1 MPGAGLES
9 LKFDEKTHFAFGK
22 NWNAY
27 RQTITESDIENATAQ
42 LQRLMGRESLV
53 GTRFFDIG
61 CGSGIHSLAAL
72 RLGADFV
79 YGVDVDADSVA
90 TTVDLL
96 SEHWNFSNYKVEKQN
111 IFELQPGDIGT
122 FDIVYSWGV
131 LHHTG
136 DMWTAITKA
145 ANFVKAGGLLAIA
158 LYRKTRLCGF
168 WTWEKRQYTQGGP
181 VFRGAANSIFV
192 TAKIVRDLLR
202 FKNPLRWMRPR
213 GKKRGMKWYR
223 DVIDWLGGYPYESAT
238 PEEVVD
244 HVSRIGFTS
253 MGVFRDRK
261 SLGLFG
267 SGNTEYV
274 FRRTS

>member
-1 MPGAGLES
+1 MPGAGPES

-22 NWNAY
+22 NWHAY

-42 LQRLMGRESLV
+42 LRRLMGRETLV
-53 GTRFFDIG
+53 GVRFLDIG

-79 YGVDVDADSVA
+79 HGVDIDPDSVA
-90 TTVDLL
+90 TTADLL
-96 SEHWNFSNYKVEKQN
+96 SEQWNCGNYKVEKQN
-111 IFELQPGDIGT
+111 IFELQPTDIGM
-122 FDIVYSWGV
+122 FDVVYSWGV

-136 DMWTAITKA
+136 DMWTAITNA
-145 ANFVKAGGLLAIA
+145 ANFVETDGLFAIA

-168 WTWEKRQYTQGGP
+168 WTWEKRRYTQGGP
-181 VFRGAANSIFV
+181 IFRGAAIGTFV
-192 TAKIVRDLLR
+192 TAKVGRDLVR

-213 GKKRGMKWYR
+213 EKKRGMKWYR
-223 DVIDWLGGYPYESAT
+223 DAIDWVGGFPYESAA

-244 HVSRIGFTS
+244 HVSKMGFKST
-253 MGVFRDRK
+253 GLFRDRK

-274 FRRTS
+274 FRKIN